1 MSDAGAN
8 QLTGAHA
15 KVHALGRAGGILTV
29 ALLAGCSS
37 MPSMNPADWWH
48 SLEGGQIAEQ
58 RPPPPDA
65 DAPYP
70 KVGTVPA
77 RPVTTPDAP
86 TRQRIA
92 SALVADRANA
102 QYAGAAGPDPSRPGS
117 APQAFGVG
125 TAPPPPPPAAPGAPS
140 ASLQAATAPPAS
152 APTPP
157 APQSPMPSGTPPPP
171 RPAPL
176 GKVAATPLPAP
187 QVTASAAP
195 AADAGALNVPAAPPA
210 APNIAGVAVPAT
222 TAPTP
227 APVAP
232 PPRPAPPPPV
242 ATPGAV
248 LVAFPP
254 DSAEMAPAAQDALH
268 NLAQQRGSAALQA
281 IGYGDAAGGDPAAQS
296 AALPLAL
303 SRARAIAA
311 VLTAAGVPSSQVQ
324 VEAEAEGHGGVARI
338 AN

>member
-8 QLTGAHA
+8 QLAGAYS
-15 KVHALGRAGGILTV
+15 KSHALGRLGGILAA

-48 SLEGGQIAEQ
+48 SLRGGEVAEQ
-58 RPPPPDA
+58 RPPPPNA

-70 KVGTVPA
+70 NVGTVPA
-77 RPVTTPDAP
+77 RPPVTPDAA
-86 TRQRIA
+86 TRSRIA

-102 QYAGAAGPDPSRPGS
+102 QYVGVAAPDPSKPS
-117 APQAFGVG
+117 TAPQAFGVG
-125 TAPPPPPPAAPGAPS
+125 TAPPPAPPAAPGAPS
-140 ASLQAATAPPAS
+140 ASLQAATAPPA
-152 APTPP
+152 AAATPP
-157 APQSPMPSGTPPPP
+157 PVPSGPPTPP

-176 GKVAATPLPAP
+176 GKVAATPLAAP
-187 QVTASAAP
+187 QATASAAP
-195 AADAGALNVPAAPPA
+195 ATDAGALNVPASPPP
-210 APNIAGVAVPAT
+210 APNIPGVGVPAT

-232 PPRPAPPPPV
+232 PPKPAPPPAAA

-248 LVAFPP
+248 LVEFPL
-254 DSAEMAPAAQDALH
+254 DSAEMQPAAQDALRT
-268 NLAQQRGSAALQA
+268 LARIRGGAALQA
-281 IGYGDAAGGDPAAQS
+281 IGYGDAPAGDPAAQS

-311 VLTAAGVPSSQVQ
+311 VLTAAGVPSSQVRL
-324 VEAEAEGHGGVARI
+324 EAEAEGHGGVARI